1 MSIQIEILNMDALN
15 HQINALPQSSE
26 RVLQQTLGDAKDR
39 IPGWVATEVAKHYGV
54 SKSEVAG
61 QQLGTMRIQGDS
73 LRTLKFLYKG
83 RMLTHTH
90 FKMTPATPTGGTYT
104 LKATIVKGQRS
115 VLGKVKKL
123 TKKQRKNIGKN
134 FRRQGTQSSAHSPI
148 MLMHTGSQR
157 EGGTD
162 FIPFQRVSP
171 NRKDV
176 VARKAISLPQMITGE
191 RVAPGLLNTIDEKLS
206 KRLQHYLRRLGR

>member
-1 MSIQIEILNMDALN
+1 MGIQIELSNMDVLN
-15 HQINALPQSSE
+15 HQINALTQSSE
-26 RVLQQTLGDAKDR
+26 RVLQQTLGDAKER
-39 IPGWVATEVAKHYGV
+39 IPGWVATEIARNYGV
-54 SKSEVAG
+54 SKSEVAN
-61 QQLGTMRIQGDS
+61 QKLGSMRIQGSS
-73 LRTLKFLYKG
+73 LRALQFLYRG

-90 FKMTPATPTGGTYT
+90 FKLTPTAPTGGTYT

-115 VLGKVKKL
+115 VLGKVKKP

-134 FRRQGTQSSAHSPI
+134 FRRQGTQSSDHSPI
-148 MLMHTGSQR
+148 MLMHTGNQR

-176 VARKAISLPQMITGE
+176 VARKAISLPQMITSE
-191 RVAPGLLNTIDEKLS
+191 RVTPDLLSSIDEKLG
-206 KRLQHYLRRLGR
+206 KRFQHYLRQLGR

>member
-1 MSIQIEILNMDALN
+1 MGLQIELSNMDALN
-15 HQINALPQSSE
+15 HQINALTQSSE
-26 RVLQQTLGDAKDR
+26 RVLQQTLGDAR
-39 IPGWVATEVAKHYGV
+39 RGIPGWVATEVARHYGV

-73 LRTLKFLYKG
+73 LHTLKFLYKG

-90 FKMTPATPTGGTYT
+90 FKMTPAAPTGGTYT

-115 VLGKVKKL
+115 ILGKVKKL

-134 FRRQGTQSSAHSPI
+134 FRRQGTQASDHSPI
-148 MLMHTGSQR
+148 MLMHTGNQR
-157 EGGTD
+157 DGGTN

-191 RVAPGLLNTIDEKLS
+191 RVSPNLLNTIDEKLS
-206 KRLQHYLRRLGR
+206 KRLQHYLRRMGR